1 MKNFRSKIVSL
12 NKLIELKSSFAR
24 NHQKVVFTNGCFDI
38 LHAGH
43 IHYLEFAKQQGDI
56 LILGLN
62 SDFSVKRN
70 KGESRPINCEQDRAA
85 VVAAIEFIDYVVLFN
100 EDEPLDVIA
109 KIIPNILVKGKDWA
123 HYVCGREIVEKNG
136 GQVILADLLEGKS
149 TTTIIKKKENEK
161 ST

>member
-12 NKLIELKSSFAR
+12 NKLIKLKSSFAR
-24 NHQKVVFTNGCFDI
+24 NKQKVVFTNGCFDI

-43 IHYLEFAKQQGDI
+43 ISYLEFAKQQGDI

-62 SDFSVKRN
+62 SDLSVKRN
-70 KGESRPINCEQDRAA
+70 KGDSRPINCEQDRAT
-85 VVAAIEFIDYVVLFN
+85 VVAALEFIDYIVIFN
-100 EDEPLDVIA
+100 EDEPLEVIA
-109 KIIPNILVKGKDWA
+109 KIIPNVLVKGKDWA
-123 HYVCGREIVEKNG
+123 HYVCGREIVEENG

>member
-43 IHYLEFAKQQGDI
+43 IHIEFAKQQGDI

-70 KGESRPINCEQDRAA
+70 KGESRPINYEQDRAA

-100 EDEPLDVIA
+100 EDEPFERYHKNYSEHLG
-109 KIIPNILVKGKDWA
+109 KGKDWA

-149 TTTIIKKKENEK
+149 TTAIIKERK
-161 ST
+161 